1 MTKTSA
7 LILDLVR
14 LTAILW
20 LASPLPAVA
29 QKDSGSFANVK
40 QWKAEVVVTSDCDR
54 LSADG
59 SRTVIHNRI
68 TTTYEFARRVTGPR
82 VATWSGRGSTTYR
95 WLVGTELRDRRD
107 VEESSASFETDAKL
121 ELGESIKI
129 SVGRVP
135 GRPFTRTKYVGET
148 AVEKTTSDDEPPA
161 AELFDAPLPSDSGVA
176 TGERDEAGYSL
187 FGGLVLTCPA
197 HRQWT
202 IRAGS

>member
-1 MTKTSA
+1 MTKIST
-7 LILDLVR
+7 LLPYLLR
-14 LTAILW
+14 LTAIVW
-20 LASPLPAVA
+20 LAWPLPTVA
-29 QKDSGSFANVK
+29 QKDPASFANVK
-40 QWKAEVVVTSDCDR
+40 QWKAEVIVTSDCDR

-82 VATWSGRGSTTYR
+82 IATWSGRGTTTYR

-107 VEESSASFETDAKL
+107 VEQSSASFETDAKL
-121 ELGESIKI
+121 ELGDSIKI

-148 AVEKTTSDDEPPA
+148 EVEKTTSDDEPPA
-161 AELFDAPLPSDSGVA
+161 AELFEAPLPSDGVA
-176 TGERDEAGYSL
+176 TGERDEAAYSL

>member
-1 MTKTSA
+1 MTKTGVV
-7 LILDLVR
+7 LQDLVR

-20 LASPLPAVA
+20 LASPLVAVA
-29 QKDSGSFANVK
+29 QKDASANIK
-40 QWKAEVVVTSDCDR
+40 QWKAEVTVTSDCDR

-68 TTTYEFARRVTGPR
+68 TTTYEFTRRVTGPR
-82 VATWSGRGSTTYR
+82 IATWSGRGSTTYR

-148 AVEKTTSDDEPPA
+148 AVEKTISDDEPPA
-161 AELFDAPLPSDSGVA
+161 AELFNAPLPSDGGVA

-202 IRAGS
+202 VRAGT

>member
-1 MTKTSA
+1 MRKTSVFVP
-7 LILDLVR
+7 DLLR
-14 LTAILW
+14 LTVIVW

-29 QKDSGSFANVK
+29 QKDSGSFAAVK

-68 TTTYEFARRVTGPR
+68 STTYEFARRVTGPR
-82 VATWSGRGSTTYR
+82 IATWSGRGTTTYR

-107 VEESSASFETDAKL
+107 VEESSATFETEAKI
-121 ELGESIKI
+121 ELGDSIKI

-148 AVEKTTSDDEPPA
+148 EVEKTTSNDEPPA
-161 AELFDAPLPSDSGVA
+161 AELFEAPLPSDGVA

-202 IRAGS
+202 VRAGT